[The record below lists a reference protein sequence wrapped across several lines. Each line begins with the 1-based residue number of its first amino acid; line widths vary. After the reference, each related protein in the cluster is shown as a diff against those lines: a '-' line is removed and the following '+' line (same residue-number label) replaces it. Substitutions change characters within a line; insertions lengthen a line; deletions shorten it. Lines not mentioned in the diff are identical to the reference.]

1 MQHVS
6 QLITLQSPESVAQ
19 TASRIQVD
27 ESSKASSAAR
37 EQAVMARLWERMT
50 EIYGHRWIS
59 AYGEAVNESW
69 RRGLQGVSVEQIGK
83 GLERLLEQGREWPP
97 TLPEFR
103 ALCVT
108 DPSTPLAPYHRPAP
122 RLLEAPRNPEIARAA
137 LAECRRILGRNEH
150 PQTEQAT

>member
-1 MQHVS
+1 MKSVS
-6 QLITLQSPESVAQ
+6 QLITLQSPESVVQ

-69 RRGLQGVSVEQIGK
+69 RRGLQGVSVEQIGR

-103 ALCVT
+103 ALCLK
-108 DPSTPLAPYHRPAP
+108 DPAAPIAPYHKPAP
-122 RLLEAPRNPEIARAA
+122 RLLEAPRNPEKARAA
-137 LAECRRILGRNEH
+137 LAECRRILAMNR
-150 PQTEQAT
+150 